1 LLGRHSSIG
10 YVVDRY
16 PRYSDTFIINEILAH
31 ETDGVALDIFS
42 LQHTQDTHFQS
53 ALARVRAPVS
63 YLPGELPTG
72 EAFWSMLDAAG
83 AAAPAVWSTLRQA
96 RGAHVI
102 EVHQALAL
110 ALEVQRRRIA
120 HLHAH
125 FGNTATSV
133 ARLAARFA
141 CIPYTFT
148 AHGSDIFHEAVDP
161 ADLRQKLNDAAAVV
175 TVTDYSHN
183 YLKTMYGPAAT
194 RVERIHSGLEL
205 SSYPYRSPKKRPPH
219 IVAVGRLEERKGY
232 ADLIAACA
240 QLTQRGCTF
249 ACSIIGSGSLE
260 ADLRREIARLGLESV
275 IELPGSRPHSEVMEK
290 VQSAAVFAAPCLEA
304 DDGDR
309 DGLPT
314 ALLEAMALGTP
325 CVSTPTTGIP
335 EAVRD
340 GDTGLLVPESNPY
353 ALADALQRLLDDAAL
368 RVELA
373 GRARRLME
381 EDFDARRTAAR
392 LRELFT
398 SCARPRRMTLQA
410 VS

>member
-1 LLGRHSSIG
+1 
-10 YVVDRY
+10 VDRY
-16 PRYSDTFIINEILAH
+16 PRYSDTFIINEIVAH
-31 ETDGVALDIFS
+31 EKDGVTLDIFS
-42 LQHTQDTHFQS
+42 LQPTQDTHFHS
-53 ALARVRAPVS
+53 GLARVRAPVS
-63 YLPGELPTG
+63 YLPAEQPSG
-72 EAFWSMLDAAG
+72 EAFWRMLEAVG

-96 RGAHVI
+96 RGARAQ

-110 ALEVQRRRIA
+110 ALEVHRRRIG

-148 AHGSDIFHEAVDP
+148 AHGSDIFHESVDP
-161 ADLRQKLNDAAAVV
+161 ADLRQKLSDAAAVV
-175 TVTDYSHN
+175 TVTDHIHS
-183 YLKTMYGPAAT
+183 YLKSVYGPVASRA
-194 RVERIHSGLEL
+194 ERIYSGLEL
-205 SSYPYRSPKKRPPH
+205 SWYPYRSPDERPPH

-240 QLTQRGCTF
+240 LLKERGRTF
-249 ACSIIGSGSLE
+249 RCSIIGSGPLATE
-260 ADLRREIARLGLESV
+260 LRREIARVGLESV
-275 IELPGSRPHSEVMEK
+275 IELSGSRPNSHVIKQMRN
-290 VQSAAVFAAPCLEA
+290 AAVFAAPCREA
-304 DDGDR
+304 NNGDR

-325 CVSTPTTGIP
+325 CVATSITGIA

-340 GDTGLLVPESNPY
+340 GVTGLLVPESNAH
-353 ALADALQRLLDDAAL
+353 ALADAVQRLLDDAAL
-368 RVELA
+368 RVDLA

-381 EDFDARRTAAR
+381 EEFDVRRTAAR

-410 VS
+410 VV